1 MAFKMMGGKSP
12 KAKTGNGVP
21 SSLMG
26 GPKMHGDS
34 HTDPVDAKKAKDKD
48 KKPRPVKASVN
59 STTEDLGRGARR
71 TTIKTT
77 SEFGKTKGKDLGPGY
92 KPSKAETAKA
102 NKQKKL
108 KNESKTI
115 VRTSKGVKDVASFA
129 PSTEL
134 MKRRKKPVK
143 ASNGFYSKGSNEA
156 NKSFGGRSTSTYS
169 KKPHVGDKSYTVSP
183 SNPKSGK
190 PNTFK
195 TRELTDREAKVQ
207 QSKFS
212 NKDANPFDTTKSQWN
227 KYLTGVENAE
237 AKNQTKVVAR
247 NKVKATMTADL
258 NSKKAALKIKQD
270 SKRARMEAFKKSKKK

>member
-1 MAFKMMGGKSP
+1 
-12 KAKTGNGVP
+12 
-21 SSLMG
+21 
-26 GPKMHGDS
+26 
-34 HTDPVDAKKAKDKD
+34 
-48 KKPRPVKASVN
+48 
-59 STTEDLGRGARR
+59 
-71 TTIKTT
+71 
-77 SEFGKTKGKDLGPGY
+77 
-92 KPSKAETAKA
+92 
-102 NKQKKL
+102 
-108 KNESKTI
+108 
-115 VRTSKGVKDVASFA
+115 
-129 PSTEL
+129 

-212 NKDANPFDTTKSQWN
+212 NKDANPFDATKGQWN

-247 NKVKATMTADL
+247 NKVKATMTADR

>member
-1 MAFKMMGGKSP
+1 MKPGQGPKM
-12 KAKTGNGVP
+12 KTGDGVP
-21 SSLMG
+21 GSLMG
-26 GPKMHGDS
+26 GPKMKSCGGPMM
-34 HTDPVDAKKAKDKD
+34 TDPKDEKR
-48 KKPRPVKASVN
+48 RPVKATVN

-71 TTIKTT
+71 TTINTT
-77 SEFGKTKGKDLGPGY
+77 SEFSKPKGKDLGADY
-92 KPSKAETAKA
+92 KPSKAETARA
-102 NKQKKL
+102 NKQRKL
-108 KNESKTI
+108 DKESKTT
-115 VRTSKGVKDVASFA
+115 VLTSKGVKDVSSST

-156 NKSFGGRSTSTYS
+156 NESFGGRSTSTYS

-183 SNPKSGK
+183 SDVGSKNKSGK

-195 TRELTDREAKVQ
+195 TRELTDREAKVR

-212 NKDANPFDTTKSQWN
+212 NKNANPFDATKSQWN

-247 NKVKATMTADL
+247 NKVKATRTADL

-270 SKRARMEAFKKSKKK
+270 SKRAEMKAFKKSKKK